1 MSGRSGNDIASAVI
15 CMLNK
20 VYKDLPNIYKFILW
34 FDSCVPQNRNSRMP
48 AALREFLIDH
58 PNIEIIEQKYCEP
71 GHSSIQECDNIH
83 SQIEK
88 SLHSA
93 EIFSPLVLV
102 KAM

>member
-1 MSGRSGNDIASAVI
+1 MS
-15 CMLNK
+15 
-20 VYKDLPNIYKFILW
+20 
-34 FDSCVPQNRNSRMP
+34 

-88 SLHSA
+88 SLHLA
-93 EIFSPLVLV
+93 EIFSPPELV
-102 KAM
+102 KAMLNVNQVNHFLYTKCKKRTSKISQKLPVL